1 MNFLEERKLRKKKA
15 RKEEGKMGGGD
26 KQGRKE

>member
-15 RKEEGKMGGGD
+15 RKEEGKMGGD